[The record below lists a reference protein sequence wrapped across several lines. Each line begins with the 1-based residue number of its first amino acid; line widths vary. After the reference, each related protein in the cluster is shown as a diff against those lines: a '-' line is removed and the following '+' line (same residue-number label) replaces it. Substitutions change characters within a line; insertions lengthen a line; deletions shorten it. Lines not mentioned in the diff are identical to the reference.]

1 MPTVRKALE
10 QGAEDFQAT
19 LVQQGQE
26 KTVTLR
32 LPAMTEEELEIYD
45 PLEAYRQLVDWL
57 E

>member
-1 MPTVRKALE
+1 MRTALE

-32 LPAMTEEELEIYD
+32 LPAMTEEEREVILSGCLINYY
-45 PLEAYRQLVDWL
+45 AK
-57 E
+57 